1 MEDDSNKFN
10 NVEDAIEYVSEYL
23 SNIGV
28 NLDAVNFSRKPNNL
42 PADVDAAWNVILEEQ
57 KFYNE
62 TYGVQREE
70 GRN

>member
-1 MEDDSNKFN
+1 MEDYSDKFN
-10 NVEDAIEYVSEYL
+10 NIEDAVEYVSKYL
-23 SNIGV
+23 SSMGF
-28 NLDAVNFSRKPNNL
+28 NLDVVDFSKKPKGL
-42 PADVDAAWNVILEEQ
+42 PDDVDAAWNVILEEQ